1 LRPGPFVRHRGLVHV
16 LTKTELLASITAMI
30 VLEVYHLK
38 WIWLSEWGCRKC
50 QRKNIDCACDGRW
63 LKYF

>member
-1 LRPGPFVRHRGLVHV
+1 LVHV

-50 QRKNIDCACDGRW
+50 RRKNIDCACDGRW